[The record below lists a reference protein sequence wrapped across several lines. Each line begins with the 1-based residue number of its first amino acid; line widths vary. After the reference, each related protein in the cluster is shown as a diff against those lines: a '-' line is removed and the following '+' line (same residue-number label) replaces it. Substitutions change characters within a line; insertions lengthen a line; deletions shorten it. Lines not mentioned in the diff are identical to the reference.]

1 MGRREV
7 RELVRELAAGGVTVF
22 LNSHLLTEVEAVCDR
37 VAIVTQGRV
46 VASGPLDDLAGA
58 VTQLRLLLDRA
69 DRELLA
75 LLGRHGQVA
84 KVEGT
89 AVTLAVETLDVA
101 PDLAR
106 LLVERRLPAV
116 RAGAGAAVPRG
127 RLRRPGRGGA
137 GGMNVLVVARWT
149 VLEARRRRL
158 LLAGVILSVAFVAL
172 FAVGFFLLYQ
182 DQQRAL
188 AEDPALG
195 AGGLEAREELLA
207 ISTILV
213 VLGLYGVQFLAAL
226 LGLFLGV
233 ASVSPEIDSG
243 ALHAVLARPLSRLE
257 YLLGRFLALAGLL
270 VTYVVVMSGSLLLIA
285 RIVAGYQPGDV
296 TRVVGLMVLQVLILL
311 AVSLLGSTV
320 LPTLANGV
328 VMLVLFG
335 LAWLGGIIAFVGHD
349 PARQRAHGQPGHGR
363 EPAPA
368 GRRGLARRV
377 LPRAAAQLPGRQLV
391 RQRGERRAAVRLH
404 PPAGPGHA
412 GLGARL
418 PGGLPHPGRGRLPPP
433 RPLTAELSRSAR
445 AGPGGRRG

>member
-1 MGRREV
+1 
-7 RELVRELAAGGVTVF
+7 
-22 LNSHLLTEVEAVCDR
+22 
-37 VAIVTQGRV
+37 
-46 VASGPLDDLAGA
+46 
-58 VTQLRLLLDRA
+58 
-69 DRELLA
+69 
-75 LLGRHGQVA
+75 
-84 KVEGT
+84 
-89 AVTLAVETLDVA
+89 
-101 PDLAR
+101 
-106 LLVERRLPAV
+106 
-116 RAGAGAAVPRG
+116 
-127 RLRRPGRGGA
+127 
-137 GGMNVLVVARWT
+137 MNVLVVARWT

-172 FAVGFFLLYQ
+172 FAVGYFLLYQ

-188 AEDPALG
+188 AEEQALG
-195 AGGLEAREELLA
+195 AGGLGAREELLA

-270 VTYVVVMSGSLLLIA
+270 SAYVVVMSGSLLLIA

-335 LAWLGGIIAFVGHD
+335 LAWLGGIIAFAATIPPGNELLANLGTAVSLLLPADAVWRGASYHVLPPSFLVAGSLAGEENVGI
-349 PARQRAHGQPGHGR
+349 PFASTVPL
-363 EPAPA
+363 APA
-368 GRRGLARRV
+368 MLAWALVYPVACLTLAVAAFRRRDL
-377 LPRAAAQLPGRQLV
+377 
-391 RQRGERRAAVRLH
+391 
-404 PPAGPGHA
+404 
-412 GLGARL
+412 
-418 PGGLPHPGRGRLPPP
+418 
-433 RPLTAELSRSAR
+433 
-445 AGPGGRRG
+445 

>member
-1 MGRREV
+1 
-7 RELVRELAAGGVTVF
+7 
-22 LNSHLLTEVEAVCDR
+22 
-37 VAIVTQGRV
+37 
-46 VASGPLDDLAGA
+46 
-58 VTQLRLLLDRA
+58 
-69 DRELLA
+69 
-75 LLGRHGQVA
+75 
-84 KVEGT
+84 
-89 AVTLAVETLDVA
+89 
-101 PDLAR
+101 
-106 LLVERRLPAV
+106 
-116 RAGAGAAVPRG
+116 
-127 RLRRPGRGGA
+127 
-137 GGMNVLVVARWT
+137 MNVLVVARWT

-188 AEDPALG
+188 AENPAVG
-195 AGGLEAREELLA
+195 AGVLAAREELLA

-243 ALHAVLARPLSRLE
+243 ALHAVLARPISRLE

-270 VTYVVVMSGSLLLIA
+270 CTYVVVMSGSLLLIA

-335 LAWLGGIIAFVGHD
+335 LAWLGGIIAFAATIPPGNELMANLGTAVSLLLPADAVWRGASYHVLPPSFLVASSFAGEENVGL
-349 PARQRAHGQPGHGR
+349 PFASTVPL
-363 EPAPA
+363 APA
-368 GRRGLARRV
+368 MLAWAFVYPVACLTLAVAAFRRRDL
-377 LPRAAAQLPGRQLV
+377 
-391 RQRGERRAAVRLH
+391 
-404 PPAGPGHA
+404 
-412 GLGARL
+412 
-418 PGGLPHPGRGRLPPP
+418 
-433 RPLTAELSRSAR
+433 
-445 AGPGGRRG
+445 

>member
-1 MGRREV
+1 
-7 RELVRELAAGGVTVF
+7 
-22 LNSHLLTEVEAVCDR
+22 
-37 VAIVTQGRV
+37 
-46 VASGPLDDLAGA
+46 
-58 VTQLRLLLDRA
+58 
-69 DRELLA
+69 
-75 LLGRHGQVA
+75 
-84 KVEGT
+84 
-89 AVTLAVETLDVA
+89 
-101 PDLAR
+101 
-106 LLVERRLPAV
+106 
-116 RAGAGAAVPRG
+116 
-127 RLRRPGRGGA
+127 
-137 GGMNVLVVARWT
+137 MNVLVVARWT

-188 AEDPALG
+188 MAENPAVG
-195 AGGLEAREELLA
+195 AGAPAAREELLA

-270 VTYVVVMSGSLLLIA
+270 TAYVVVMSGSLLLIA

-335 LAWLGGIIAFVGHD
+335 LAWLGGIIAFAATIPPGNEFMANLGTAVSLLL
-349 PARQRAHGQPGHGR
+349 PADAVWRGASYHVLPPSFLVASSFANGENIGIPFAST
-363 EPAPA
+363 EPLAPA
-368 GRRGLARRV
+368 MLAWALAYPVACLSLAVAAFRRRDL
-377 LPRAAAQLPGRQLV
+377 
-391 RQRGERRAAVRLH
+391 
-404 PPAGPGHA
+404 
-412 GLGARL
+412 
-418 PGGLPHPGRGRLPPP
+418 
-433 RPLTAELSRSAR
+433 
-445 AGPGGRRG
+445 